1 MSETEG
7 LRERKRRET
16 RRALQMAAI
25 AGATTNGLDG
35 ITVEEIAAR
44 ANVSTRTFFNYFA
57 SKEDAVSPPHAE
69 QFAPDSIERF
79 RSSRGPIA
87 DDIATLLLAQ
97 VTEEELDRELL
108 LARREL
114 IKKQPELLAWRYSR
128 AHHVEIVLRG
138 LVDERLAAE
147 GLAIDP
153 HDPSAARGLAI
164 ALTVFGIFRASWII
178 WASSDDDHDLEFW
191 FRENL
196 RSIVGSPWIESGLPV
211 G

>member
-25 AGATTNGLDG
+25 AGATEHGLDG

-57 SKEDAVSPPHAE
+57 SKEDAVSPPHGE
-69 QFAPDSIERF
+69 EFAPNSADEFRTSTGSIAE
-79 RSSRGPIA
+79 
-87 DDIATLLLAQ
+87 DIATLLLAQ
-97 VTEEELDRELL
+97 IPVEELDRELL

-114 IKKQPELLAWRYSR
+114 IKKQPELLARRYSR
-128 AHHVEIVLRG
+128 TLQVEIVLRG
-138 LVDERLAAE
+138 LVEERL
-147 GLAIDP
+147 LAQGIAVDP
-153 HDPSAARGLAI
+153 RGASAARGLGI
-164 ALTVFGIFRASWII
+164 ALAVFGVFRASWIT
-178 WASSDDDHDLEFW
+178 WATSDDDHDLEFW

-196 RSIVGSPWIESGLPV
+196 RAIIAPQWTESGPQF